1 MRDLEKEGEKLSD
14 FLVMPI
20 KDALGRDCG
29 RDYSEDIATIRDILD
44 ATLARRSIF
53 LGSVD
58 LQKLTLQQVTHIH
71 AYEMDASVAHRWIGE
86 LFAVMC
92 KTHLHVG
99 CNVFEIQ
106 TQKDDLQSFQ
116 DTAKVCVWPVKMM
129 ALKATNFVR

>member
-14 FLVMPI
+14 ILTMPV

-29 RDYSEDIATIRDILD
+29 TDYSEDIATIREILD
-44 ATLARRSIF
+44 ATLARRRIF
-53 LGSVD
+53 LSSVV
-58 LQKLTLQQVTHIH
+58 LQKLRLEQVTHIH
-71 AYEMDASVAHRWIGE
+71 AYEQDATVAHRWIGE

-106 TQKDDLQSFQ
+106 TQKDDLQTFI
-116 DTAKVCVWPVKMM
+116 DTAKV
-129 ALKATNFVR
+129 TTT